1 MIIKILSLIKNYK
14 KIGYIIGAVT
24 VIGTLYLGYQ
34 NFQDKYFQQGYS
46 QAKQE
51 YDVMVAE
58 AVNKNRVEY
67 ELRLVKLRQ
76 SLRQQAVDEQARRVA
91 EVATDKEVVKVV
103 EYIER
108 KIYVKKE
115 CNTVDPVLIS
125 LFNDSVSRVN
135 SSGEDK
141 P

>member
-24 VIGTLYLGYQ
+24 VIGTLYFGYQ

-51 YDVMVAE
+51 YDVMVAK

-108 KIYVKKE
+108 KIYVKEE